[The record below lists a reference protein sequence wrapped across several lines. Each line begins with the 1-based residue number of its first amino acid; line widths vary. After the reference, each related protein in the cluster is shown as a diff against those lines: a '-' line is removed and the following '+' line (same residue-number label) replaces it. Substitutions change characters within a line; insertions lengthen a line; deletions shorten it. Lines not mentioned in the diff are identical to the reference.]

1 MITQDLQ
8 LVKKIFELLDAGIVD
23 GYDFFCY
30 EVTISVGYIETV
42 LTVEKEGVRVT
53 DAETDYNGAI
63 LYSLVGELK
72 ECATRRGESLSSF
85 VMTYRR
91 GGEVKTKFNA

>member
-8 LVKKIFELLDAGIVD
+8 LVKQIFELLDAGIVE
-23 GYDFFCY
+23 GYDSFCY
-30 EVTISVGYIETV
+30 EVVVSVGYMETV

-63 LYSLVGELK
+63 LYRLVKELR
-72 ECATRRGESLSSF
+72 ECATRTPSF
-85 VMTYRR
+85 STVRTVSIYP
-91 GGEVKTKFNA
+91 TLTTTS

>member
-8 LVKKIFELLDAGIVD
+8 LVKQIFELLDAGIVE
-23 GYDFFCY
+23 GYDSFCY
-30 EVTISVGYIETV
+30 EVVVSVGYMETV

-63 LYSLVGELK
+63 LYRLVKELR
-72 ECATRRGESLSSF
+72 ECATRRGETWNSF
-85 VMTYRR
+85 VMTYTR
-91 GGEVKTKFNA
+91 GGEVKTKFNV